1 MDSWWARTRSS
12 REERELAWANKGGGK
27 DSDFIVVVSPWVEVR
42 SARKSIGFVGSVQ
55 EVNKGE
61 VVVGEVRN
69 VACDTS
75 VNVL

>member
-1 MDSWWARTRSS
+1 M
-12 REERELAWANKGGGK
+12 
-27 DSDFIVVVSPWVEVR
+27 EVR